1 MMVITSVERKRKAKG
16 MLSVYI
22 DGKYGFS
29 LREEDFIA
37 LSLYELQEITEEKLA
52 YIKETVNFRAAK
64 LAAVKFLSL
73 KVRCEKEVRDKL
85 GSEGFEDCV
94 IEKVIEELKSLG
106 YINDKIYAQKFI
118 FDRNKLKPIS
128 KKLLKLE
135 LQKRGISDDISDEVL
150 SDLEID
156 DFTVAENLV
165 RRKFG
170 KYDIHDETIVKKIY
184 SFLHHRG
191 YSYSLIDDLVGKLT
205 HS

>member
-1 MMVITSVERKRKAKG
+1 MVITSVERKRKAKG